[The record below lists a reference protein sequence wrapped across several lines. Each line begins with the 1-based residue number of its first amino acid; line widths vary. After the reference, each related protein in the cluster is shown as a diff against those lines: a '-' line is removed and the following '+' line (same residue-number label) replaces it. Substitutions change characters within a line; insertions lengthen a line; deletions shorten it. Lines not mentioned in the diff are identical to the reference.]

1 MVSFLN
7 KPMGTVCISPIQWL
21 SNSLS
26 TKKKKRKICQF
37 LAPLSR
43 FCPHLKPAGS
53 PLHPDA
59 LSSLPPVL
67 SFLLCHS
74 ICSVLLRYL
83 CVWFFVSLYLGE
95 LGQIPSIPIPQTLS
109 VFGSGV
115 AMCCG
120 QMDPLSQIFAQS
132 FLNSSSAVNPTDRS
146 CPWNHF

>member
-21 SNSLS
+21 SNSIS

-74 ICSVLLRYL
+74 ICSVLLHYL